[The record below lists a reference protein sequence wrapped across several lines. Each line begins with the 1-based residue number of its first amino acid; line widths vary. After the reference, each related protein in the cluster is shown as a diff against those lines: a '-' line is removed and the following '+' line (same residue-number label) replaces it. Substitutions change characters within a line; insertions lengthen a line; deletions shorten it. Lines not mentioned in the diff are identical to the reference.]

1 MWSDC
6 YESIKK
12 FLLHY
17 IHCEFQFSLYSR
29 GHPYLTG
36 LAMAGGV
43 LYFGIEGAIIGPL
56 VLCLLLVT
64 MNFFAS
70 LMQEHNSLPVIRT

>member
-1 MWSDC
+1 MRSYFC
-6 YESIKK
+6 
-12 FLLHY
+12 
-17 IHCEFQFSLYSR
+17 R

-43 LYFGIEGAIIGPL
+43 LYFGIEGAITGPL
-56 VLCLLLVT
+56 ILCLLLVT

-70 LMQEHNSLPVIRT
+70 LMKEYYGPSVINESRA

>member
-1 MWSDC
+1 
-6 YESIKK
+6 
-12 FLLHY
+12 
-17 IHCEFQFSLYSR
+17 
-29 GHPYLTG
+29 
-36 LAMAGGV
+36 MAGGV

-70 LMQEHNSLPVIRT
+70 LMQEHYGPSVVPDSEP